1 MNEFEKI
8 AVLIDADN
16 TQLNK
21 MADVFT
27 EVSAY
32 GRIVVKKAYGNFK
45 KPALSKWE
53 NSIKDLAIK
62 AEQQFDYV
70 SGKNTSDI
78 RMVIDAMDMLHKEL
92 YDAFVLVSSDSDFT
106 PLALRLKESGVFV
119 FGVGNQKTPAAFC
132 SACDT
137 FIYLEYIGEDAKAE
151 KKKAKKPVRK
161 EEKEVRSE
169 EDLMIEELH
178 SLLHIAYEKY
188 QDDDDF
194 VNVSSAGN
202 YIKRVRPEFNPYQY
216 GYSKLSDFL
225 KDYPERYEVKKEG
238 KGVLLYKCLDRA

>member
-1 MNEFEKI
+1 MNEFDKI

-45 KPALSKWE
+45 KQNLNKWE
-53 NSIKDLAIK
+53 TLIKDLAIK

-70 SGKNTSDI
+70 AGKNTTDI
-78 RMVIDAMDMLHKEL
+78 AMVIDAMDMLHKNM

-119 FGVGNQKTPAAFC
+119 FGVGEEKTPSAFPA
-132 SACDT
+132 ACDR
-137 FIYLEYIGEDAKAE
+137 FIYLEYLGKDAK
-151 KKKAKKPVRK
+151 K
-161 EEKEVRSE
+161 EEKRKRKIKEKEIVKE
-169 EDLMIEELH
+169 EDSAIEELH
-178 SLLHIAYEKY
+178 SLLRIAYEKY
-188 QDDDDF
+188 QDDDDY
-194 VNVSSAGN
+194 VTVSSAGN
-202 YIKRVRPEFNPYQY
+202 YIKRVRPEFNAYQY

-225 KDYPERYEVKKEG
+225 KDYPEKYQVKKDG
-238 KGVLLYKCLDRA
+238 KGSNVLYYKCLDR